1 MQQTFET
8 FVEQERE
15 RLGKARDAALAR
27 QKEIDDE
34 LAAIDRELLAIA
46 AYEQAKRGKLPAKP
60 RAPRQPGRRGKRE
73 TVLEEVKKHPDGITR
88 AELLEVMNLKGDK
101 SGEQFVSNALSA
113 LKQDGKLSVDG
124 KKYLAA

>member
-8 FVEQERE
+8 FIAQERE
-15 RLGKARDAALAR
+15 RLAKAREAALAR
-27 QKEIDDE
+27 KKEVEDE
-34 LAAIDRELLAIA
+34 LGAIDREIFAIA
-46 AYEQAKRGKLPAKP
+46 AYEQAKRGKSPATP
-60 RAPRQPGRRGKRE
+60 RASRQPGRRGKRE

-88 AELLEVMNLKGDK
+88 AELLEVMNFKGDK

-113 LKQDGKLSVDG
+113 LKRDGRLNVDG